1 MACFGNTA
9 LRTAPVPYSK
19 NTRLVMTIVSLSNMR
34 AWQVKETPLDGGF
47 SFYLQPHHLE
57 ILASLHC
64 TVAKTFLKPPAFFC
78 YKLYVHKLYVS
89 NCVSDKHSICNS
101 VMIPGLGLG
110 RIDLALTQSNPIYT
124 CSTQLFH
131 PAQHPSLHL
140 ICLWET
146 SFSHSR
152 LWNRT
157 VKVPEAMG

>member
-1 MACFGNTA
+1 MFWEHSFEDCPSSLQQKHQVGNDNSQ
-9 LRTAPVPYSK
+9 PVQHE
-19 NTRLVMTIVSLSNMR
+19 SLTSQGNPFR
-34 AWQVKETPLDGGF
+34 WGF